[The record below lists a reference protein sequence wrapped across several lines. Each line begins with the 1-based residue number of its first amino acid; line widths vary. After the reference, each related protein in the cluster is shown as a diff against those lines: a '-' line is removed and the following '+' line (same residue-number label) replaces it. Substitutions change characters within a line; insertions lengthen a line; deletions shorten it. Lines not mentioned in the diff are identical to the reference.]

1 MIRPTENN
9 TVMHKLT
16 SLFLLLFLSTGL
28 FAQTTTISDNNARE
42 RSVGSFTGV
51 KVSAGIELL
60 LQQGD
65 KEAVAVSCSNPEYT
79 DRIKT
84 VVDNGVLKVYIDHT
98 DGNWKWRK
106 NLKFKAYVSVRELTA
121 LSASSGSIAKTAATI
136 KGSKIKVDASSGA
149 IIEASFTATEISSDN
164 SSGAI
169 TELSGSAEK
178 LSVEASS
185 GSIFKGYGL
194 STTYCSAEVSSG
206 GVIDITVTKEL
217 NAEASSGGAIHYKGG
232 GLIRN
237 LRTGSGGSVKSQ
249 SK

>member
-1 MIRPTENN
+1 
-9 TVMHKLT
+9 MHKIF
-16 SLFLLLFLSTGL
+16 SLLLLLCISTGL
-28 FAQTTTISDNNARE
+28 LAQTTTISDNNART

-65 KEAVAVSCSNPEYT
+65 KEAVAVSCTNPEYT

-84 VVDNGVLKVYIDHT
+84 VVEGGVLKITIDQN

-106 NLKFKAYVSVRELTA
+106 GLKFKAYVSIRELTE
-121 LSASSGSIAKTAATI
+121 LSASSGATAKTGSTVKAA
-136 KGSKIKVDASSGA
+136 KVKLDASSGA
-149 IIEASFTATEISSDN
+149 IMELSLNAAEIDSDN

-169 TELSGSAEK
+169 TEVSGNVEK
-178 LSVEASS
+178 LTVEASS
-185 GSIFKGYGL
+185 GAVFKGYGL
-194 STTYCSAEVSSG
+194 SSTFCSADVSSG